1 MVPEWVRPAGTGR
14 LAATGA
20 NAPVAG
26 RAMSQPYGAIKIL
39 GRVAGRVPEITR
51 TYTTTPH
58 RCWTRN
64 GASSASSTVHS
75 KGTCTVESVAAHSQ
89 PGRSMYAAIIAW
101 ARRAC
106 RANLHASRR
115 HAACWY
121 P

>member
-39 GRVAGRVPEITR
+39 GRVAGRGPEITR
-51 TYTTTPH
+51 TYTTTPP

-75 KGTCTVESVAAHSQ
+75 KGTGAVGSVAAPSPPRKAQ
-89 PGRSMYAAIIAW
+89 YAGVTA
-101 ARRAC
+101 
-106 RANLHASRR
+106 
-115 HAACWY
+115 
-121 P
+121 